1 MSRILAK
8 LGLVALV
15 FGAPLSAQDAKLPA
29 PDAVR
34 AAVVRA
40 LDWIERQAVP
50 VTGVSKKEL
59 EGAVLFPEAAEAP
72 KQQDPQIYGG
82 SAGVLLFLENAA
94 AVLDDARARK
104 LADATAKGLLATRR
118 QTNSGELTWMRDGM
132 REGATSLYV
141 GDAGI
146 GHAFLTRARLR
157 KDKEALAV
165 AMEVGDS
172 IVARGKTNGDQLF
185 WDKQVEVIFGASGT
199 ILFLLELGE
208 ESKEESYL
216 EAAHSA
222 ARWLL
227 AQAISEPRKG
237 DAKGRLLHWKWQL
250 AGDSPYVNFSHG
262 TAGVAYA
269 LARVAVATE
278 DAACA
283 QAARDAADWVIEQE
297 FQQGDTIS
305 FPVIAGSKTTMGGW
319 CHGPPG
325 TARLFLL
332 LHAQTGEPR
341 YLDVALASARWVMA
355 QAPADAKG
363 GDAMQSFPPAF
374 CCGVAGVLDF
384 FCDLYR
390 ATGKQEYADFAR
402 RAGDYLVRTAEADG
416 NGAKWKRGTTT
427 HDARSDQHGV
437 DLMLG
442 ASGEA
447 LALLRLATLD
457 SQVDPVRHLPDRAV
471 R

>member
-1 MSRILAK
+1 
-8 LGLVALV
+8 
-15 FGAPLSAQDAKLPA
+15 
-29 PDAVR
+29 
-34 AAVVRA
+34 VRA

-50 VTGVSKKEL
+50 VKEQ
-59 EGAVLFPEAAEAP
+59 EGAVLFPEAAETP

-104 LADATAKGLLATRR
+104 LADATVKGLLATRR

-132 REGATSLYV
+132 REGATALYV

-172 IVARGKTNGDQLF
+172 IVARGKTNGDQLS

-216 EAAHSA
+216 EAAHAA
-222 ARWLL
+222 ARWLI

-269 LARVAVATE
+269 LARVAAATE

-297 FQQGDTIS
+297 FQQGDAIS

-363 GDAMQSFPPAF
+363 GDSMQSFPPAF

-390 ATGKQEYADFAR
+390 VTGAGGGKRLSRGAPATTFAPQADGTASRSRGTICAR
-402 RAGDYLVRTAEADG
+402 RMSFSTDRP
-416 NGAKWKRGTTT
+416 
-427 HDARSDQHGV
+427 
-437 DLMLG
+437 MLG
-442 ASGEA
+442 ARRGA
-447 LALLRLATLD
+447 RLLRLAT
-457 SQVDPVRHLPDRAV
+457 SPKVDPSPPAGSCGALNAEATPSRR
-471 R
+471 